1 MTAFLS
7 GLGITAAT
15 ATIGA
20 SMMGQSTVAVCVG
33 LVSAAFFAGRLC

>member
-7 GLGITAAT
+7 ALGITATT

-20 SMMGQSTVAVCVG
+20 SMMGQTTVAVCVG